1 MPSLRLGILAT
12 VTYAAIVAMGALF
25 LFDAASRP
33 SDIYAVL
40 KGRLPAQ
47 ILAVIF
53 LLFIVFRRIGWRPT
67 GFGEISWSGMI
78 WFLPGWGVLAVTG
91 WDIAH
96 AMTPEILRAFSG
108 ISLVVLFATTLLIA
122 FGEEVLFRGILLRGA
137 MARLSVPVAMFLSA
151 LVFGLFHLVNGLAGQ
166 DIAGTSQQVLFAIV
180 VGFFL
185 APIALRV
192 RNLWPLIIWHWF
204 WNIAVIL
211 GQAGGLLHPLALAGI
226 AVQAVVSIWLWA
238 AIIRSPRAR

>member
-1 MPSLRLGILAT
+1 MPSLWLGILAT
-12 VTYAAIVAMGALF
+12 ATYAAIVAMGAIF

-40 KGRLPAQ
+40 KGLLPAQ
-47 ILAVIF
+47 VMAVIF
-53 LLFIVFRRIGWRPT
+53 LLFVVLRWIGWRAV

-78 WFLPGWGVLAVTG
+78 WFMPGWSVLAVMG

-96 AMTPEILRAFSG
+96 AMTPEDLQAFSG
-108 ISLVVLFATTLLIA
+108 VALAILFATTLLIA

-137 MARLSVPVAMFLSA
+137 MTRLSVPFAMLLSA
-151 LVFGLFHLVNGLAGQ
+151 LLFGLFHLVNGLAGQ

-211 GQAGGLLHPLALAGI
+211 GQTGGLLHPLALAGI

-238 AIIRSPRAR
+238 AIIRGPHAG